1 MSLIP
6 KSADNRGRAKKED
19 ERTFA
24 SNDPR
29 SYQQRNNALKGNFH
43 SRNFRGNSP
52 NSGKRR

>member
-1 MSLIP
+1 MIFNS
-6 KSADNRGRAKKED
+6 KSAESRGHGKKEG
-19 ERTFA
+19 ERAFA

>member
-6 KSADNRGRAKKED
+6 KSADNRSRTKKEG
-19 ERTFA
+19 ERAFA
-24 SNDPR
+24 TNDPR

-43 SRNFRGNSP
+43 SRNFRGNCP

>member
-6 KSADNRGRAKKED
+6 KSTDNSGRSKKGS
-19 ERTFA
+19 ERAFV

-29 SYQQRNNALKGNFH
+29 SFQQRNNALKGNFH